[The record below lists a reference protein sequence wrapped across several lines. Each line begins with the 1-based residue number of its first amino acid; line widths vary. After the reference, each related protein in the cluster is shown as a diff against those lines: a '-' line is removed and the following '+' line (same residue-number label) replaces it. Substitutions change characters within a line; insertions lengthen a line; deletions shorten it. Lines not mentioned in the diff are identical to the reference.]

1 MKLPWGKE
9 DELEQLRQEIE
20 GLRDEKQSLEK
31 RFEAEKER
39 RSKLARQKQE
49 AEEELNRLRDRLR
62 SLESQDKEEE
72 QDDETRDFEPAD
84 FSRVYRM
91 LEKLDSLESPEEDL
105 VTVFS
110 PGKLSEVDDMKGLR
124 NSVDQK
130 QLRLVRQNESFTA
143 FLEPDFLE
151 LILKTR
157 PFFEPGWS
165 LGDRFELSP
174 LLEFIESEK
183 TWVLVSAGETKIYRE
198 QAGEVREI
206 GQVKTRVDSK
216 HSSGGYSQTRFE
228 RKREEQVQEHLDQ
241 VSEALEERENIYLLG
256 EKSLCKE
263 LPGEH
268 LGGFDPN
275 LGHPEVFYSFQL
287 LS

>member
-130 QLRLVRQNESFTA
+130 QLRLVRQNESFAA

-198 QAGEVREI
+198 QAGEVKEI
-206 GQVKTRVDSK
+206 GQVKTRVNSK